1 MTGLHSNINAVSGK
15 ATHSFT
21 HSHQLTDV
29 RSKLPRLSWWQL
41 VPSATTNNGSFLMNC
56 RKWMQNIADRSVRI
70 PEDPTQLL
78 WITDGETFGCIS
90 PFYCLEAISAQIFT
104 DLLKSTIVKKT
115 KFIQNISLTPNL
127 FTSTLPYKMQTHQ
140 NWHKY

>member
-1 MTGLHSNINAVSGK
+1 
-15 ATHSFT
+15 
-21 HSHQLTDV
+21 
-29 RSKLPRLSWWQL
+29 
-41 VPSATTNNGSFLMNC
+41 
-56 RKWMQNIADRSVRI
+56 MQNIADRSVRI

-127 FTSTLPYKMQTHQ
+127 FTSRLPYKMQTHQ
-140 NWHKY
+140 N